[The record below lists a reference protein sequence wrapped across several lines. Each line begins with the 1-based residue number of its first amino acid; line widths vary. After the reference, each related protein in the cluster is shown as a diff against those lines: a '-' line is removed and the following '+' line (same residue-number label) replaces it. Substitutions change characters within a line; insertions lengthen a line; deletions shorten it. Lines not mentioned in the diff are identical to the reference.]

1 MLKRLLLAV
10 VATLFFVIQFNIV
23 SANAVELDQDIRT
36 VKLNDAGDEVVLSLK
51 QVKQGQRLFVNKCT
65 YCHKSGTTK
74 TNPNV
79 GLGLNALANAEPPKD
94 NIEGIVEYLK
104 HPVTY
109 DGEFSIEELHPN
121 TSRADLY
128 PMMRNLTDE
137 DLKAVAGHILIQP
150 EIRGTMWGGGK
161 VYN

>member
-1 MLKRLLLAV
+1 MLKRLFLVA
-10 VATLFFVIQFNIV
+10 VATIIFVFQAIS
-23 SANAVELDQDIRT
+23 SATAVELDNAIRT
-36 VKLNDAGDEVVLSLK
+36 VRLNEAGDEVTLSL
-51 QVKQGQRLFVNKCT
+51 QEVKKGQKIFVDSCS

-104 HPVTY
+104 NPTTY
-109 DGEFSIEELHPN
+109 DGERNIYELHPN
-121 TSRADLY
+121 TTRSDLY

-150 EIRGTMWGGGK
+150 KIRGTMWGGGK

>member
-1 MLKRLLLAV
+1 MLKRLFLVA
-10 VATLFFVIQFNIV
+10 VATIFFVFQSIS
-23 SANAVELDQDIRT
+23 SATAVELDDAIRT
-36 VKLNDAGDEVVLSLK
+36 VRLNEAGDEVTLSL
-51 QVKQGQRLFVNKCT
+51 QEVKRGQRIFVDSCS

-104 HPVTY
+104 NPTTY
-109 DGEFSIEELHPN
+109 DGESNIYELHPN
-121 TSRADLY
+121 TTRSDLY

-150 EIRGTMWGGGK
+150 KIRGTMWGGGK